1 MGLVDTDG
9 SCLKQDKYPF
19 QIHAVHRLG
28 YIGWCRRG
36 YIVDSTEPSL
46 GRNSKI
52 LLLSNVEISASVSF
66 ESILLLL
73 LNPLLRS
80 NTRGFDMK

>member
-1 MGLVDTDG
+1 MQYIVLAILVG
-9 SCLKQDKYPF
+9 
-19 QIHAVHRLG
+19 VG
-28 YIGWCRRG
+28 GG